1 MSITRDELA
10 INLCEKWKKYMVTEG
25 NDIIEISISSK
36 NFTGPTAEH
45 FINIILKLEE
55 DGRYLKV
62 IAPGLYSL
70 KSVDDRQ
77 IIAALH
83 KKLLQM
89 CWETKL
95 VQFEFNNEELEIRGI
110 VEIAIEDGTLTALQ
124 LQRAVKTLHEVV
136 DHYHPEITEILSGK
150 SDAQAMAI
158 TQKKQE
164 SYSKIF
170 NSRLDQALRR

>member
-1 MSITRDELA
+1 MPITRDELA
-10 INLCEKWKKYMVTEG
+10 TKLREQWKKYMVTEG
-25 NDIIEISISSK
+25 NDIIEISVSSK

-45 FINIILKLEE
+45 FMNIILKVEE
-55 DGRYLKV
+55 EGRYLKI

-70 KSVDDRQ
+70 KSINDRLTM
-77 IIAALH
+77 AALH
-83 KKLLQM
+83 RKLLQI

-124 LQRAVKTLHEVV
+124 LQRAVQTLHEVV
-136 DHYHPEITEILSGK
+136 DHYHPDITEIISGK

-158 TQKKQE
+158 TQEKQE

>member
-1 MSITRDELA
+1 MPITRDELA
-10 INLCEKWKKYMVTEG
+10 TKLHEHWKKYMVTEG
-25 NDIIEISISSK
+25 NDIIEISVSSK

-45 FINIILKLEE
+45 FMNIILKVEE
-55 DGRYLKV
+55 QGRYLKI
-62 IAPGLYSL
+62 IAPGLYSF
-70 KSVDDRQ
+70 KSINDSLTM
-77 IIAALH
+77 AALH
-83 KKLLQM
+83 RKLLQI

-124 LQRAVKTLHEVV
+124 LQRLHEVV
-136 DHYHPEITEILSGK
+136 DHYHPEITEIISGK

-158 TQKKQE
+158 TQEKQE